1 MNPEKGHSWDNLTA
15 DLVERVVSFL
25 DPNEVVCT
33 VKEINK
39 AMASQFREKVA
50 IRLSQPVPH
59 HAFNRHWSLPEAVH
73 NLTRS
78 KRRELVVLTAR
89 SGSLANLQVA
99 VKAASCELSWKVSNA
114 AAEGGNIEMC
124 QWLQGKDCFFLS
136 EQAAAAAAR
145 GGHLETVRWLLQQ
158 ERDFRE
164 LRRAG
169 SQAFIAAA
177 CAGHQ
182 TVCEGLLEDG
192 TPLKHWRCLPGAAR
206 GGHVGLTHR
215 LLQLESEFR
224 SVSGLMADIVK
235 EAAYGFDLAALQHLY
250 RRYGGDFDDD
260 FGDDASS
267 LLIGYTLA
275 EALVSPTPD
284 WRAKVEWLQTL
295 GYRFHSI
302 EFFSWEALARLP
314 DAVERA
320 QRLLMEVEE
329 KDVVV
334 HILISAARV
343 DNLSLIRYLR
353 AGRDWLPERTKDAV
367 SVAARAGNM
376 VLLVE
381 LVTLGWRLSV
391 RTAMDAAEHGHL
403 HILKWMYACGGP
415 ELIQEIMQQ
424 YQALLRYATLSGSV
438 EVMEWLLNDLAL
450 PWSGEKL
457 LSAAVMAGSPAVL
470 EWLVARG
477 VPMGDDGEL
486 YITAAHYQ
494 DLVIL
499 RCLRRLGCP
508 WGPGVFSRAVYDKDY
523 GITLETLHRG
533 STVEV
538 LQWLRA
544 EGCPVDWEEAR
555 SRAKTRKNKSLRDE
569 NAVAVHAWIESIA
582 PK

>member
-1 MNPEKGHSWDNLTA
+1 MNPDEGHSWDNLTA
-15 DLVERVVSFL
+15 DIVERVVSFL

-59 HAFNRHWSLPEAVH
+59 HAFNRHWSRPEAVH
-73 NLTRS
+73 NFVRS
-78 KRRELVVLTAR
+78 KRRDLLLLTAR

-99 VKAASCELSWKVSNA
+99 VKAAGCELSSEVFNA
-114 AAEGGNIEMC
+114 AAESGNIEMC
-124 QWLQGKDCFFLS
+124 QWLQEEDCFDVS
-136 EQAAAAAAR
+136 EKAAAAAAR
-145 GGHLETVRWLLQQ
+145 SGHLVMVRWLLQQ
-158 ERDFRE
+158 ERGFE

-177 CAGHQ
+177 FAGHQ

-192 TPLKHWRCLPGAAR
+192 TPLDDWTGIFDAAR
-206 GGHVGLTHR
+206 GGHVGLTNR
-215 LLQLESEFR
+215 LLHRIESGFG
-224 SVSGLMADIVK
+224 SMPGVMDDVVDG
-235 EAAYGFDLAALQHLY
+235 AAYGFDLAALQHMY
-250 RRYGGDFDDD
+250 TMYSGD
-260 FGDDASS
+260 FGDNF
-267 LLIGYTLA
+267 GNNTLA

-284 WRAKVEWLQTL
+284 WRAKVEWLQVQ
-295 GYRFHSI
+295 GYRFDGI
-302 EFFSWEALARLP
+302 VNKEALASRP
-314 DAVERA
+314 DAVERV

-329 KDVVV
+329 KDVVPRV
-334 HILISAARV
+334 FISAVRAV
-343 DNLSLIRYLR
+343 NLSLIRYLR
-353 AGRDWLPERTKDAV
+353 VGRDWLPERTRDALT
-367 SVAARAGNM
+367 VAARAGNM
-376 VLLVE
+376 ALLVE
-381 LVTLGWRLSV
+381 LVTLGWLLDGWTV
-391 RTAMDAAEHGHL
+391 MAAVEGGHL
-403 HILKWMYACGGP
+403 HILKWMDACGGR
-415 ELIQEIMQQ
+415 EFIQELVQK
-424 YQALLRYATLSGSV
+424 YQALLTHATISGSV
-438 EVMEWLLNDLAL
+438 EVVEWLLNELAL
-450 PWSGEKL
+450 PWSGEEL
-457 LSAAVMAGSPAVL
+457 LNAAVTAGSPAVL

-486 YITAAHYQ
+486 YVTAAHHH

-533 STVEV
+533 STVKV

-555 SRAKTRKNKSLRDE
+555 SWAKTRKNQYVWDE

-582 PK
+582 PS